1 MLRLFVEAYDTG
13 DAPLKTFILRS
24 IKHHVEQA
32 HQPAVALHQD
42 ELMMRVLTH
51 SASFLV
57 ARAVAGIG
65 EERMQA
71 TMEACEAGGEWWAAA
86 QLWFATSSLRG
97 QVRPLLVSMQTGVPV
112 HTGSCPLTV
121 CLWRDSE
128 PGQS

>member
-24 IKHHVEQA
+24 IKHHVAQA

-51 SASFLV
+51 SGSFLV

-71 TMEACEAGGEWWAAA
+71 TIEACEAGAEWWAAA
-86 QLWFATSSLRG
+86 QLWFAASSLRG
-97 QVRPLLVSMQTGVPV
+97 QVHPLNAFDPGAVFQSFLPAIQ
-112 HTGSCPLTV
+112 SCFS
-121 CLWRDSE
+121 RIIA
-128 PGQS
+128 

>member
-24 IKHHVEQA
+24 IKHHVAQA

-51 SASFLV
+51 SGSFLV

-71 TMEACEAGGEWWAAA
+71 TIEACEAGAEWWAAA
-86 QLWFATSSLRG
+86 REVAAAALAALAVPEAPEAAAAAADGW
-97 QVRPLLVSMQTGVPV
+97 RPST
-112 HTGSCPLTV
+112 
-121 CLWRDSE
+121 
-128 PGQS
+128 